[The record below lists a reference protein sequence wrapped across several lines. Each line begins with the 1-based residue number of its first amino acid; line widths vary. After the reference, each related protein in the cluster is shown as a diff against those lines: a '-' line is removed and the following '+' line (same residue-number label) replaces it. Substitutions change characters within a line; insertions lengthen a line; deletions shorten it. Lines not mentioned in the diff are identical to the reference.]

1 MNYQEILLNEEGQ
14 KLLKLKEQV
23 HNLSPEIA
31 ESFINVSNYKK
42 ELLDDKISL
51 SFFEDILKSD
61 KRFIMS
67 EKELINY
74 YSESHLKEIE
84 SLTDK
89 LFTITEKYGNY
100 NIEIYVGMTNKN
112 YADYMNIDINGLLL
126 SENEYEFASKVANRR
141 VNAVMNQIKIHIKDS
156 IKIPKCHS
164 KNIII
169 DTKKKTEKQ
178 NRYLYDGVIYLNFPK
193 EYILEYKNLKKII
206 LEFLDLAWE
215 GIEKYKTW

>member
-1 MNYQEILLNEEGQ
+1 MNYKEILLNEKG
-14 KLLKLKEQV
+14 KRLLKLKEEIK
-23 HNLSPEIA
+23 NLSPELA

-51 SFFEDILKSD
+51 SFFEEILKSD

-67 EKELINY
+67 EKELVNY
-74 YSESHLKEIE
+74 YSENHLKELE
-84 SLTDK
+84 NLTDK
-89 LFTITEKYGNY
+89 AFSITDKYGNY
-100 NIEIYVGMTNKN
+100 NIEIYLGMTNKN

-126 SENEYEFASKVANRR
+126 SENEYEFATKVANRR
-141 VNAVMNQIKIHIKDS
+141 VNAVMNQIKTHIKDS

-178 NRYLYDGVIYLNFPK
+178 KRYLYDGVIYLSFPK
-193 EYILEYKNLKKII
+193 EYILEYKNLNKII
-206 LEFLDLAWE
+206 LEFLNLAWE
-215 GIEKYKTW
+215 GIKKYKTW